1 MPTYDY
7 HCDACS
13 HDWELFQQMT
23 ADPVKVC
30 PKCKKRKARRLIG
43 AGAGIVFKGGGFYE
57 TDYRSSSYKKGA
69 EADKKAQTKA
79 SESSESK
86 SKSETKSGAKSGGKN
101 GSKSETKSATG
112 DAKSKGGKRKGK
124 D

>member
-13 HDWELFQQMT
+13 HDWELFQSMT

-43 AGAGIVFKGGGFYE
+43 AGAGIVFKGGGFYQ
-57 TDYRSSSYKKGA
+57 TDYRSSSYQKGA
-69 EADKKAQTKA
+69 EADKKA
-79 SESSESK
+79 SESK
-86 SKSETKSGAKSGGKN
+86 PKGESKGEAKSESKNAKPKGEAKSPKKPKSGG
-101 GSKSETKSATG
+101 T
-112 DAKSKGGKRKGK
+112 D